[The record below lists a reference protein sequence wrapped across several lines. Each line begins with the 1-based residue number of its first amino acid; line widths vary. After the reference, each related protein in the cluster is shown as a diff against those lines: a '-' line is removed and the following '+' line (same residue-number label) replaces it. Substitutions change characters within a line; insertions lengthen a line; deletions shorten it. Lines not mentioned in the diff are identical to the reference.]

1 MTLSLAT
8 KYAGMTRAL
17 RRTKWYELDGLLLNF
32 PLRDQAPI
40 GKILALAETAL
51 LDKRRIRRAI
61 MRLRRAMPKR
71 MIAVQEAR
79 ETLKARLLAFK
90 PFKSFGDVPPR
101 HLRETAVLALRTLA
115 IVRAGED
122 SEERATLLADLF

>member
-1 MTLSLAT
+1 MTLLLST

-17 RRTKWYELDGLLLNF
+17 RRTKWYELDKLLLNF
-32 PLRDQAPI
+32 QLRDQAPI

-51 LDKRRIRRAI
+51 VDGRRIRRAI
-61 MRLRRAMPKR
+61 VRLRRAMPKR

-79 ETLKARLLAFK
+79 EFK